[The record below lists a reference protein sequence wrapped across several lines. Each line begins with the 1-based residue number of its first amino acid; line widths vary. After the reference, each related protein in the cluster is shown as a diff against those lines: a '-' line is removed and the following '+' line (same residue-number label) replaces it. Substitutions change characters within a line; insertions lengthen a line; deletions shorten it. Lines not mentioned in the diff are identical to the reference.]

1 MLREAFLP
9 KLLRR
14 VHRDERGAVSLETIL
29 IIGAIAIPI
38 LIFLIKFG
46 WPRIK
51 NYFNKGL
58 QDLEEGATDAAT
70 NRTN

>member
-1 MLREAFLP
+1 MLRESSLG

-29 IIGAIAIPI
+29 IVGAIAIPI

-51 NYFNKGL
+51 NYFNRGME
-58 QDLEEGATDAAT
+58 QLEEGADNAAA
-70 NRTN
+70 NRT

>member
-1 MLREAFLP
+1 MLRESSLG

-29 IIGAIAIPI
+29 IVGAIAIPI

-51 NYFNKGL
+51 NYFNKGME
-58 QDLEEGATDAAT
+58 QLEEGADSAAA
-70 NRTN
+70 NRT